1 MSERASLAF
10 LPMALGMVVA
20 AISPPLLAQDS
31 AGEIAL
37 SEESIQL
44 RYIRELQSREL
55 QSDSSDHAS
64 QLGFGLFWTE
74 SRDFVA
80 SGNYYVEASRL
91 RFDRLTLLAGPV
103 AYAAMLNTENT
114 DVFSLA
120 IGAEVRF
127 ELLSRLDLDLV
138 GRAAYAPDILTF
150 GSADQLWDVTVRA
163 ELPLTDRI
171 TGLGGYR
178 LFEIDLLQGT
188 NELEESIHLGMR
200 YQF

>member
-1 MSERASLAF
+1 MSQRASLVF

-20 AISPPLLAQDS
+20 ATSPPLLAQDS
-31 AGEIAL
+31 AGEISL

-44 RYIRELQSREL
+44 RYIRELQSGN
-55 QSDSSDHAS
+55 SDDPS

-80 SGNYYVEASRL
+80 SANYYVEASRL
-91 RFDRLTLLAGPV
+91 HFDRLTLLAGPV

-127 ELLSRLDLDLV
+127 ELLSRLGLDLV

>member
-1 MSERASLAF
+1 MSERASFAF
-10 LPMALGMVVA
+10 LPMVLGMVLA
-20 AISPPLLAQDS
+20 AVSPPLLAQDA
-31 AGEIAL
+31 AGEMSL
-37 SEESIQL
+37 SDESIQL
-44 RYIRELQSREL
+44 RYIRELRSG
-55 QSDSSDHAS
+55 SSDPPS

-74 SRDFVA
+74 NRDFVA
-80 SGNYYVEASRL
+80 SANYYVEASRL

-120 IGAEVRF
+120 IGAEARF
-127 ELLSRLDLDLV
+127 ELLSRLNLDLV

-150 GSADQLWDVTVRA
+150 GSADRLWDVTVRA

-188 NELEESIHLGMR
+188 NELEESIHLGVR

>member
-1 MSERASLAF
+1 MSKRSKF
-10 LPMALGMVVA
+10 LPATLGMLVA
-20 AISPPLLAQDS
+20 AIAQPLHAQDS
-31 AGEIAL
+31 AGEISL
-37 SEESIQL
+37 SDESVQL
-44 RYIRELQSREL
+44 RYIRSQESGI
-55 QSDSSDHAS
+55 SDDPSE
-64 QLGFGLFWTE
+64 LGFGLFWTE
-74 SRDFVA
+74 NRDFVVTG
-80 SGNYYVEASRL
+80 SYYVETSRL

-120 IGAEVRF
+120 LGAEARF
-127 ELLSRLDLDLV
+127 EFLRRLELDLV

-150 GSADQLWDVTVRA
+150 GSADQLWDITARA

-171 TGLGGYR
+171 TGFGGYR

-188 NELEESIHLGMR
+188 NELEESIHLGIR

>member
-1 MSERASLAF
+1 MSERAGYRCGAF
-10 LPMALGMVVA
+10 VLGAMA
-20 AISPPLLAQDS
+20 AILAPSLHAQDS

-37 SEESIQL
+37 SDESLQL
-44 RYIRELQSREL
+44 RYVREQENGLGNEP
-55 QSDSSDHAS
+55 AE
-64 QLGFGLFWTE
+64 LGFGLFFTE
-74 SRDFVA
+74 NRDFVA
-80 SGNYYVEASRL
+80 SGDYLFEASRL
-91 RFDRLTLLAGPV
+91 QIDRVTLLAGPV

-120 IGAEVRF
+120 MAAELRYEF
-127 ELLSRLDLDLV
+127 LRRLDLNLV

-178 LFEIDLLQGT
+178 LFEVDLLRGT
-188 NELEESIHLGMR
+188 EELEESIHLGIR